1 MERGRSK
8 IVVSCVYPVEKPIEV
23 YTDSERVRENRAV
36 VLMLLKGR
44 APESEEIKRLC
55 EEYGAIDGSRFQA
68 LDNEKCIL
76 CGLCARA
83 CKSLGTG
90 AISTVGRGTG
100 KKIST
105 PYGEPSKDCVGCLS
119 CAGICPTGAIPYK
132 ETREERV
139 IWDRSF
145 SLVRC
150 ENCGEVIGTEEELAL
165 AAQKSGR
172 EPDTLCTSCRQKQMA
187 DVLAHTYGLE

>member
-1 MERGRSK
+1 M
-8 IVVSCVYPVEKPIEV
+8 
-23 YTDSERVRENRAV
+23 
-36 VLMLLKGR
+36 
-44 APESEEIKRLC
+44 
-55 EEYGAIDGSRFQA
+55 
-68 LDNEKCIL
+68 
-76 CGLCARA
+76 
-83 CKSLGTG
+83 
-90 AISTVGRGTG
+90 
-100 KKIST
+100 
-105 PYGEPSKDCVGCLS
+105 GCLS